1 MRIWL
6 SKNSEVPVREQLA
19 EQLKLG
25 IISED
30 FKAGERLPSI
40 RALATRLAIH
50 PNTVNAAYKDLA
62 DMGWVEFRHGSGVYV
77 RERVHLES
85 GESFNL
91 LDGMAADFLRRARSE
106 GFSLSAI
113 QESLRRVIEV
123 QHVDGVAV
131 IEPDEY
137 LRDILMLEVA
147 ESVGC
152 RIFGFHPREV
162 LGNPSLLTGFAPA
175 ALITHGGLL
184 SPLFNE
190 RQTCVWL
197 ALRSIPST
205 LTGQQRPGPDE
216 MITLASH
223 WDGFLKWG
231 KTLLVAAG
239 IHPDA
244 LSIVDAREADWT
256 GRLNLS
262 AFVVCDILTA
272 SKLPAE
278 IPVRTYRFISDESLT
293 ELRGAVED
301 LRADDGM

>member
-19 EQLKLG
+19 EQLRLG

-62 DMGWVEFRHGSGVYV
+62 DWGWVEFRHGSGVYV
-77 RERVHLES
+77 RERIHSES

-91 LDGMAADFLRRARSE
+91 LDGMAADFLRRARAE
-106 GFSLSAI
+106 GFSLSEI
-113 QESLRRVIEV
+113 QQSIRRVIEV

-131 IEPDEY
+131 IEPDVY
-137 LRDILMLEVA
+137 LRQILMMEVQEA
-147 ESVGC
+147 VGC
-152 RIFGFHPREV
+152 LVFGLHPDEALRD
-162 LGNPSLLTGFAPA
+162 PDCLTGLAPA
-175 ALITHGGLL
+175 ALRTHGELL
-184 SPLFNE
+184 SNLFSE
-190 RQTCVWL
+190 RL
-197 ALRSIPST
+197 ACHWMTLRSIPST

-216 MITLASH
+216 MIALASH

-231 KTLLVAAG
+231 RTLLVAAG

-244 LSIVDAREADWT
+244 LFIVDAKADDWT
-256 GRLNLS
+256 ARLNLS

-272 SKLPAE
+272 SKLPAGV
-278 IPVRTYRFISDESLT
+278 PVRTYRFISDESLT

-301 LRADDGM
+301 VRSDDGM